1 MQFLEMMAKDG
12 TIDPLYNER
21 DDYQRTKET
30 IIRDKYVLM
39 FEVDASIRENVQEK
53 ELFLGSTV
61 WDSSVPPDYTV
72 PHEKPCTSLKDF
84 NYKFNEEDVLVN
96 ASTGVVQPAA
106 RALYSAA
113 TLTCFPELPRHAFQV
128 HRSTLCRSA
137 TTRHSAT

>member
-1 MQFLEMMAKDG
+1 MAQSFDEEWDQHMYHHLVEKRTG
-12 TIDPLYNER
+12 LIFIPGSEEGEHLTITDIAEVVGPRSRPVFEA
-21 DDYQRTKET
+21 
-30 IIRDKYVLM
+30 VL
-39 FEVDASIRENVQEK
+39 A
-53 ELFLGSTV
+53 
-61 WDSSVPPDYTV
+61 TV

-106 RALYSAA
+106 RALFSAA